1 MVEVGRGRRS
11 DFPQVLGVKLTNEEG
26 RCLGAMGGIS
36 SVGGLLAPH
45 LGPVR
50 WPPPGYDLVLPML
63 QPQPLGKRTNFCFLL
78 RPWQSG
84 EEKSLERLSSEQ
96 DPPQCSE
103 GAGKEPLLPLVLC
116 LGLVPMSPTC

>member
-11 DFPQVLGVKLTNEEG
+11 DFPQVLGVKLTKEEG

-63 QPQPLGKRTNFCFLL
+63 QPQRWGRERTSAFWCAPGNRGKKNL
-78 RPWQSG
+78 
-84 EEKSLERLSSEQ
+84 
-96 DPPQCSE
+96 
-103 GAGKEPLLPLVLC
+103 
-116 LGLVPMSPTC
+116 